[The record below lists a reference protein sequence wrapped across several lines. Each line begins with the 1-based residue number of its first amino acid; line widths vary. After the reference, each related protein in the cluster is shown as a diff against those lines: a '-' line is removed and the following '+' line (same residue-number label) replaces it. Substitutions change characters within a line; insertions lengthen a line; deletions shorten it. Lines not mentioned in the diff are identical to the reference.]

1 MTMGLFDKVNLNFMK
16 KKTADTSTDSGP
28 SDYSS
33 SLGMNKPVFGP
44 DQKMTYDE
52 QQSPPQN
59 YPSQNYPAPN
69 YGLAQL
75 PQSPQAHQNQFASQE
90 NMKAKIDLMMTQV
103 ESIRLQ
109 NENLN
114 ERLVQIEKM
123 VKQLL
128 EIARPRSSF

>member
-1 MTMGLFDKVNLNFMK
+1 MIMGLFDKVNLNFMK
-16 KKTADTSTDSGP
+16 KKTEDTSADSGP

-52 QQSPPQN
+52 QHTPTSQS
-59 YPSQNYPAPN
+59 YPSQNYPSSN
-69 YGLAQL
+69 YGPAPL
-75 PQSPQAHQNQFASQE
+75 PPLSQNQFASQE

-114 ERLVQIEKM
+114 ERLGQIEKM
-123 VKQLL
+123 IKQLL
-128 EIARPRSSF
+128 EMSKPRSSF

>member
-1 MTMGLFDKVNLNFMK
+1 MGLFDGVNLNFLK
-16 KKTADTSTDSGP
+16 KKADDTSVDSGP
-28 SDYSS
+28 GDYSS

-44 DQKMTYDE
+44 DQKMSYDE
-52 QQSPPQN
+52 QQLPQNYPPQN
-59 YPSQNYPAPN
+59 YPSQGYGSAP
-69 YGLAQL
+69 LPPL
-75 PQSPQAHQNQFASQE
+75 PQPSQAHQNQFASQE

-103 ESIRLQ
+103 DSIRLQ

-128 EIARPRSSF
+128 EMAKSRNPF

>member
-1 MTMGLFDKVNLNFMK
+1 MGLFDKLNLNFMK
-16 KKTADTSTDSGP
+16 KKSDDTSADSGP

-52 QQSPPQN
+52 QQTVPSQN
-59 YPSQNYPAPN
+59 YPSQNYPSQS
-69 YGLAQL
+69 YGSSSLPPL
-75 PQSPQAHQNQFASQE
+75 PQASQNQFASQE

-123 VKQLL
+123 MRQLL
-128 EIARPRSSF
+128 ELSKPRSSF